1 MNRAKLRAAD
11 PSLPPGDIE
20 FFDKIVPPLLAG
32 DYSIAISQDLTYA
45 STKQNLQ
52 RTQNFSVQA
61 PRFSLP
67 ASDVQSVFPA
77 DGSTGQ
83 YENVLPQ
90 IVFNKR
96 TVPWEHL
103 LEAGDKSGA
112 PWMALLVLDG
122 ADISVPQNTVGAASV
137 TLSASFRLGDVRNL
151 KAGGVL
157 GPNIPH
163 LDYGQAD
170 SDIIRT
176 IDLSTSTFLAN
187 IPHLDPNTPATSEL
201 SSLAHVRQVNVEH
214 KEIMDMTHSGWFSLL
229 VANRFPINPDK
240 PTRQFV
246 HLVSLEGFK
255 PYLVEGATFPA
266 GISIVRLI
274 SLYSWSFTCLPDK
287 GESFSS
293 FMLHLVT
300 GASEQNTSLTLRMPL
315 DPSDAAKDN
324 SPNKIATKALQ
335 NGFVPMVYNAR
346 YGQKTVSWYRGP
358 FSPAKPDNFTRRPNV
373 PHFTSASDA
382 VIFDSQTGLFN
393 LSYSVAWQ
401 TGRLM
406 ALANRSFATS
416 LMDWRRKLNRIIDL
430 LANLAQ
436 EDQLQNFLD
445 NYDGGINQFFH
456 DQLISDSF
464 LDFIL
469 NEFSSQIA
477 PKINTTVPSLS
488 LSGSGAPIDPNLPKQ
503 LIEELEKLLQND
515 RVIALLND
523 VEGRELD
530 TIVEW
535 LARTSL
541 LYDVPFDC
549 IIADARLLPLE
560 SIRFFY
566 VDRNWTNSLIDGAM
580 SVGVQS
586 SKDTHFYK
594 ITKNMIQ
601 DAVDKLILDLRE
613 KLLGIPITDKDPTD
627 GVIAGLL
634 LRSAV
639 LTQYPG
645 IEIKGY
651 RSIATDE
658 KGALHGADRMQ
669 ILRMDRLSPNVLICL
684 FPDTPAWIEF
694 DEPKEGLSFGVEP
707 SQGALEIAIRDPTN
721 GEALPDVVYKL
732 DATADFRG
740 ANSNRVLNVKHL
752 NAGLAG
758 KLSKASLNAAE
769 FALQLV
775 KVPEQ
780 MVFQNKD

>member
-32 DYSIAISQDLTYA
+32 DYSIAISQDLKYA

-137 TLSASFRLGDVRNL
+137 ALSASFRLGDVRNL

-382 VIFDSQTGLFN
+382 VIFDRQTGLFN

-523 VEGRELD
+523 VE
-530 TIVEW
+530 
-535 LARTSL
+535 
-541 LYDVPFDC
+541 
-549 IIADARLLPLE
+549 
-560 SIRFFY
+560 
-566 VDRNWTNSLIDGAM
+566 
-580 SVGVQS
+580 
-586 SKDTHFYK
+586 
-594 ITKNMIQ
+594 
-601 DAVDKLILDLRE
+601 
-613 KLLGIPITDKDPTD
+613 
-627 GVIAGLL
+627 
-634 LRSAV
+634 
-639 LTQYPG
+639 
-645 IEIKGY
+645 
-651 RSIATDE
+651 
-658 KGALHGADRMQ
+658 
-669 ILRMDRLSPNVLICL
+669 
-684 FPDTPAWIEF
+684 
-694 DEPKEGLSFGVEP
+694 
-707 SQGALEIAIRDPTN
+707 
-721 GEALPDVVYKL
+721 
-732 DATADFRG
+732 
-740 ANSNRVLNVKHL
+740 
-752 NAGLAG
+752 
-758 KLSKASLNAAE
+758 
-769 FALQLV
+769 
-775 KVPEQ
+775 
-780 MVFQNKD
+780 